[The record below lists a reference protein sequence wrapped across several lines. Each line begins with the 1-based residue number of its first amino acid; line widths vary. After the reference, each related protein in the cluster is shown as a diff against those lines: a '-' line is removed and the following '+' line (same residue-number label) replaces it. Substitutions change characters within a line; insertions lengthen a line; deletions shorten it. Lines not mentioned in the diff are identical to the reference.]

1 MKNTIVGM
9 VGSELV
15 SELERH
21 LREYQEMDLNSDDIM
36 DRIKGFNSLTVMC
49 MYLLAIEDGYKD
61 LSYRIK
67 RAFECLNIK
76 QEEDFRKLVEINEE
90 DKLLSKLDKI
100 DLINLANRLDLY
112 SLSQNEYYKLDET
125 HRKYYDVLDSYI
137 NKKSN

>member
-36 DRIKGFNSLTVMC
+36 DRIKDFNSLTIMC
-49 MYLLAIEDGYKD
+49 MYLLAIEDGYND

-76 QEEDFRKLVEINEE
+76 QEEDFKRLVDIDAE
-90 DKLLSKLDKI
+90 DKMLSRLDKI
-100 DLINLANRLDLY
+100 DLINLANRMDLY
-112 SLSQNEYYKLDET
+112 SLSKNEYYKLDEI
-125 HRKYYDVLDSYI
+125 HRKYYDVLNYYI
-137 NKKSN
+137 NKKGT

>member
-36 DRIKGFNSLTVMC
+36 DRIKDFNSLTIMC
-49 MYLLAIEDGYKD
+49 MYLLAIEDGYSD

-76 QEEDFRKLVEINEE
+76 QEEDFKRLVDIDAE
-90 DKLLSKLDKI
+90 DKMLSRLDKI
-100 DLINLANRLDLY
+100 DLINLANRMDLY
-112 SLSQNEYYKLDET
+112 SLSKNEYYKLDET
-125 HRKYYDVLDSYI
+125 HRKYYDVLNYYI
-137 NKKSN
+137 NEKSN

>member
-9 VGSELV
+9 VGIELV

-67 RAFECLNIK
+67 RAFE
-76 QEEDFRKLVEINEE
+76 
-90 DKLLSKLDKI
+90 
-100 DLINLANRLDLY
+100 
-112 SLSQNEYYKLDET
+112 
-125 HRKYYDVLDSYI
+125 
-137 NKKSN
+137 

>member
-1 MKNTIVGM
+1 
-9 VGSELV
+9 
-15 SELERH
+15 
-21 LREYQEMDLNSDDIM
+21 
-36 DRIKGFNSLTVMC
+36 

-76 QEEDFRKLVEINEE
+76 QEEDFRRLVEINEE

-125 HRKYYDVLDSYI
+125 HRKYYDVLDNYI

>member
-36 DRIKGFNSLTVMC
+36 DRIKDFNSLTIMC
-49 MYLLAIEDGYKD
+49 MYLLAIEDGYND

-76 QEEDFRKLVEINEE
+76 QEEDFKRLVDIDAE
-90 DKLLSKLDKI
+90 DKMLSRLDKI
-100 DLINLANRLDLY
+100 DLINLANRMDLY
-112 SLSQNEYYKLDET
+112 SLSKNEYYKLDET
-125 HRKYYDVLDSYI
+125 HRKYYDVLNNYI
-137 NKKSN
+137 NEKSN